1 MLYVALEFG
10 GFSSFETGSYV
21 SRAGLTFDMYRGW
34 PWTCD
39 PCFYLQSPRV
49 KSVPS
54 AMASGY
60 SVSTGK
66 ARQGKYT
73 AHQSPGPAQGQVF
86 FFLPSYILR
95 LRVSPVKAKWLNSEL
110 SMSRRP
116 LHCLH
121 HLSVLN
127 KFTRDYWNVFS
138 PVLFLPHESS
148 FSSASYPAL
157 DTEPLCF
164 NTPTLNWVL
173 KCLGRKYQGFTR

>member
-1 MLYVALEFG
+1 MALEFG

-21 SRAGLTFDMYRGW
+21 SQAGLTFDMYRGW

-66 ARQGKYT
+66 ARQGKAST
-73 AHQSPGPAQGQVF
+73 LPTNLQGQLRDGF
-86 FFLPSYILR
+86 FFPPQLHFETLCLSSKGQVAYLSHLSSMRP
-95 LRVSPVKAKWLNSEL
+95 WTEHEL

-116 LHCLH
+116 LRCLH
-121 HLSVLN
+121 HLSILN
-127 KFTRDYWNVFS
+127 KLTRDSWNVFS

-148 FSSASYPAL
+148 FSFASYPAL
-157 DTEPLCF
+157 DTESLCAL
-164 NTPTLNWVL
+164 TPPP
-173 KCLGRKYQGFTR
+173 